1 MSKFI
6 NALSKRYEAEIETA
20 KANIDVYIRNPAGI
34 GEHPDLAAA
43 VDSQVSLIANA
54 EDKLEVLKKHYNK
67 ENPELLVEDADVQMA
82 LKL

>member
-34 GEHPDLAAA
+34 GEHQDLAAA

>member
-20 KANIDVYIRNPAGI
+20 KANIDVYIRHPAGI

-43 VDSQVSLIANA
+43 VDSQVGVIANA
-54 EDKLEVLKKHYNK
+54 EDKLEVLKKHYTK
-67 ENPELLVEDADVQMA
+67 ENPELLVEDKQIP

>member
-6 NALSKRYEAEIETA
+6 SALSKRYEAEIETA
-20 KANIDVYIRNPAGI
+20 KANIDVYIRHPAGI

-43 VDSQVSLIANA
+43 VHSQVGLIANA

-67 ENPELLVEDADVQMA
+67 ENPELLVEDKQIP

>member
-20 KANIDVYIRNPAGI
+20 KANIDVYIRHPAGI

-43 VDSQVSLIANA
+43 VDSQVGIIANA
-54 EDKLEVLKKHYNK
+54 EDKLEVLKKHYTK
-67 ENPELLVEDADVQMA
+67 ENPELLVEDKQIP

>member
-6 NALSKRYEAEIETA
+6 NALSKRYEADIETA
-20 KANIDVYIRNPAGI
+20 KANIDVYIRHPAGI

-43 VDSQVSLIANA
+43 VDSQVGVIANA
-54 EDKLEVLKKHYNK
+54 EDKLDVLKKHYNK
-67 ENPELLVEDADVQMA
+67 ENPELLAEDAQMS

>member
-6 NALSKRYEAEIETA
+6 SALSKRYEAEIETA
-20 KANIDVYIRNPAGI
+20 KANIDVYIRHPAGI

-43 VDSQVSLIANA
+43 VDSQVGVIANA
-54 EDKLEVLKKHYNK
+54 EDKLEVLKKHYTK
-67 ENPELLVEDADVQMA
+67 ENPELLVEDKQIP

>member
-20 KANIDVYIRNPAGI
+20 KANIDVYIRHPAGI
-34 GEHPDLAAA
+34 GDHSDLAAA

-54 EDKLEVLKKHYNK
+54 EDKLEVLKKHYTK
-67 ENPELLVEDADVQMA
+67 ENPELLVEDKQIP

>member
-43 VDSQVSLIANA
+43 VDSQVGLIANA

-67 ENPELLVEDADVQMA
+67 ENPELLVEDKQIP

>member
-6 NALSKRYEAEIETA
+6 SALSKRYEAEIETA

-43 VDSQVSLIANA
+43 VDSQVGVIANA
-54 EDKLEVLKKHYNK
+54 EDKLEVLKKHYTK
-67 ENPELLVEDADVQMA
+67 ENPELLVEDKQIP

>member
-6 NALSKRYEAEIETA
+6 NALSKRYEADIETA
-20 KANIDVYIRNPAGI
+20 KANIDVYIKHPAGI

-43 VDSQVSLIANA
+43 VDSQVGVIANA
-54 EDKLEVLKKHYNK
+54 EDKLEVLKKHYNN
-67 ENPELLVEDADVQMA
+67 ENPELLAEDAQMS

>member
-6 NALSKRYEAEIETA
+6 SALSKIYEAEIETA
-20 KANIDVYIRNPAGI
+20 KANIDIYIRNPAGI

-67 ENPELLVEDADVQMA
+67 ENPELLVEDKQIP

>member
-6 NALSKRYEAEIETA
+6 SALSKRYEAEIETA

-43 VDSQVSLIANA
+43 VDSQVGLIANA

-67 ENPELLVEDADVQMA
+67 ENPELLVEDKQIP

>member
-6 NALSKRYEAEIETA
+6 SALSKRYEAEIETA

-43 VDSQVSLIANA
+43 VDSQVGLIANA
-54 EDKLEVLKKHYNK
+54 EDKLEVLKKHYTK
-67 ENPELLVEDADVQMA
+67 ENPELLVEDKQIP

>member
-6 NALSKRYEAEIETA
+6 SALSKRYEAEIETA

-67 ENPELLVEDADVQMA
+67 ENPELLVENGQIS

>member
-43 VDSQVSLIANA
+43 VDSQVGVIANA
-54 EDKLEVLKKHYNK
+54 EDKLEVLKKHYTK
-67 ENPELLVEDADVQMA
+67 ENPELLVEDKQIP